1 MNNDFDKYYEATE
14 PGYRERAIG
23 WPTAIGDLH
32 RNAAANDG
40 VNDGVKSA
48 LNGTEENAV
57 KAILRNG
64 RINALELAFEL
75 GVKKRQAERVIATL
89 KSKAG
94 LKRRGADKNG
104 EWYFES
110 ARSPLPPASKL
121 SKHLAKSNKERGKKK
136 ERAGFFKKG
145 RNNEK

>member
-1 MNNDFDKYYEATE
+1 MYGTKKAS
-14 PGYRERAIG
+14 AIS
-23 WPTAIGDLH
+23 DLH
-32 RNAAANDG
+32 RNVAANDG

-64 RINALELAFEL
+64 RITALELASEL

-89 KSKAG
+89 KAKAG

-110 ARSPLPPASKL
+110 VKGTPVWNSKT
-121 SKHLAKSNKERGKKK
+121 
-136 ERAGFFKKG
+136 
-145 RNNEK
+145 

>member
-1 MNNDFDKYYEATE
+1 MNNEFDKYYEATE

-23 WPTAIGDLH
+23 WAV
-32 RNAAANDG
+32 ANDG

-64 RINALELAFEL
+64 RITALELASEL

-89 KSKAG
+89 KAKAG

-110 ARSPLPPASKL
+110 VKGTPVWNSKT
-121 SKHLAKSNKERGKKK
+121 
-136 ERAGFFKKG
+136 
-145 RNNEK
+145 

>member
-1 MNNDFDKYYEATE
+1 M
-14 PGYRERAIG
+14 IG
-23 WPTAIGDLH
+23 NLH
-32 RNAAANDG
+32 RNAASTDGVNDG

-48 LNGTEENAV
+48 LNGTEEKAV

-64 RINALELAFEL
+64 RINALELASEL
-75 GVKKRQAERVIATL
+75 GVKKRQAERVIAAL

-110 ARSPLPPASKL
+110 A
-121 SKHLAKSNKERGKKK
+121 
-136 ERAGFFKKG
+136 KG
-145 RNNEK
+145 TRHGVQETD